1 MSGTLPVSFRYPS
14 GVQVKLSFSQLNGS
28 PKWPRAPDH
37 QNGLESFRY
46 PSGGPSLQACLSFP
60 VNGSVNRSVNRSVN
74 GSVHGSVNLPVS
86 FPTFKSLAILWH
98 NFSHQWHNSCSNANP
113 SNTLPKQRS
122 QLKKTRNMCAFLAC
136 TQGHKN
142 LLGTTICMHFLRP
155 LETSQN
161 IQKII

>member
-1 MSGTLPVSFRYPS
+1 MAVS
-14 GVQVKLSFSQLNGS
+14 
-28 PKWPRAPDH
+28 
-37 QNGLESFRY
+37 
-46 PSGGPSLQACLSFP
+46 
-60 VNGSVNRSVNRSVN
+60 
-74 GSVHGSVNLPVS
+74 
-86 FPTFKSLAILWH
+86 TFKSLAILWH

-155 LETSQN
+155 LETSQD